1 MVIDGQRVITGSFNF
16 TAAAQSKNAENLL
29 VIEDSALERIRF
41 ISKHI
46 LRWRGSWRTR
56 RV

>member
-1 MVIDGQRVITGSFNF
+1 MKAAVATTGTGMGGKAAKMIDDG
-16 TAAAQSKNAENLL
+16 APL
-29 VIEDSALERIRF
+29 LERIRF